1 MTPDVETR
9 VRALLDTLRMPKAA
23 QMLGDLGP
31 DPARRVA
38 ALDTVE
44 RLLRAE
50 VDDRRERRIQRRL
63 DDARL
68 PDQPTL
74 ATFDFPF
81 QPTLDRGLVMDL
93 ATLSWVD
100 RHEDLVLIGQ
110 SGTGKSHIAKAMALI
125 GCSQERRVRYTSC
138 AAMLSNLHASLA
150 DGSLRAALKAYTHPE
165 LLVVDDL
172 GYDPI
177 EQEHAREAQLLYK
190 VLEAR
195 HGKVSTI
202 VTSNLDAEKWAEY
215 LGNHYLTV
223 ALLDRLLY
231 HGTAI
236 VIKGPSYRLA
246 QHNARQQERAA
257 TADRAAADRAMAE
270 RPTATRRKSGA
281 KETADTP

>member
-1 MTPDVETR
+1 MTADADTR

-23 QMLGDLGP
+23 QIIGDLGA

-38 ALDTVE
+38 VLEAVE

-68 PDQPTL
+68 PDHPTL
-74 ATFDFPF
+74 ATFDFNF
-81 QPTLDRGLVMDL
+81 QPSIDRALVMDL
-93 ATLSWVD
+93 ATLGWVD
-100 RHEDLVLIGQ
+100 RHEDLLLIGQ
-110 SGTGKSHIAKAMALI
+110 SGTGKSHIAKALALI
-125 GCSQERRVRYTSC
+125 GCGQERRVRYTTC
-138 AAMLSNLHASLA
+138 ASMLSTLHASLA
-150 DGSLRAALKAYTHPE
+150 DGTLREALKAYTHPE

-195 HGKVSTI
+195 HGRVSTI
-202 VTSNLDAEKWAEY
+202 VTSNLAAEKWAEY
-215 LGNHYLTV
+215 LGDHYLTA

-231 HGTAI
+231 NGTTI
-236 VIKGPSYRLA
+236 DIEGPSWRLA
-246 QHNARQQERAA
+246 KH
-257 TADRAAADRAMAE
+257 
-270 RPTATRRKSGA
+270 ATRRKERAARA
-281 KETADTP
+281 KAAAPTN